1 MSAYEPNKNILVL
14 KLDYDN
20 QAEIIAL
27 DIENVV
33 LIADTINRVE
43 GGTDVSEVRPVAFPG
58 FRVPFF
64 QSVLRLGMCG
74 VVSYQRLLC
83 YDIHIGLFL
92 NYVVK
97 LRILF

>member
-1 MSAYEPNKNILVL
+1 MSADEPNKNILVL

-33 LIADTINRVE
+33 LIADAINRVE
-43 GGTDVSEVRPVAFPG
+43 CGTDVSEVRPVAFPS
-58 FRVPFF
+58 FRVPFL
-64 QSVLRLGMCG
+64 QSVLSLGMCG
-74 VVSYQRLLC
+74 VVSYQCLLC
-83 YDIHIGLFL
+83 YDIRIGLFL